1 MYFLRNLDTVD
12 PINLHANVFI
22 FGINKNTTKYAVNGC
37 LQTVIFINI
46 NLILINIPD
55 YPFGVVGVFICVSV
69 CPSVRPFVRSSV
81 RPCACTC
88 KFVHVVV
95 LAILFRVAGV

>member
-1 MYFLRNLDTVD
+1 MYVCMYD
-12 PINLHANVFI
+12 
-22 FGINKNTTKYAVNGC
+22 GIDRSWIEMQC
-37 LQTVIFINI
+37 
-46 NLILINIPD
+46 

-81 RPCACTC
+81 RTCTC